1 MTIDVFCHRV
11 DDYVCA
17 MIQRVLHIRAE
28 EGIVYND
35 MNTMSMC
42 YGSNFSN
49 VYQTQRRIAR
59 AFNPDQFRLV
69 RSNELG
75 DIDLNAGRK
84 GDLDAVGLGYFCE
97 IAMGTTV
104 DIRYGD
110 HMGASRKGL

>member
-1 MTIDVFCHRV
+1 
-11 DDYVCA
+11 
-17 MIQRVLHIRAE
+17 
-28 EGIVYND
+28 
-35 MNTMSMC
+35 MNTMFMC
-42 YGSNFSN
+42 YGSNISN

-75 DIDLNAGRK
+75 DIDLNTGRK
-84 GDLDAVGLGYFCE
+84 GDLDAVGLGYFGE
-97 IAMGTTV
+97 IAMGATV